1 MLITWTCTYT
11 NMRMSVESGVG
22 LHRILNLIIYIMH
35 IDVVM
40 ASRDEVDQLLF
51 ESVVR
56 GYHVCETVW
65 TTFVGEILTVG
76 PETADRHAVCLKKD
90 AQIVGPVPRTSSP
103 SSRHFLDAQRT
114 GNLCIKR
121 CIVHFV
127 ILAHALNKYCAIP
140 FSYHAPRV
148 CANKPGALINQ
159 TLQYLQLHSVELFY
173 IPHLSSNVEEFTLI
187 QL

>member
-11 NMRMSVESGVG
+11 NMRMSVESGG
-22 LHRILNLIIYIMH
+22 GATSNIEPDYIHHAHRCSDGKPRRSRPASLRECCTWLSCLRDSVDYVHGGDPYRRPRDCRQTRCFPEERCPNRRPCASHFLTIIE
-35 IDVVM
+35 
-40 ASRDEVDQLLF
+40 AL
-51 ESVVR
+51 
-56 GYHVCETVW
+56 
-65 TTFVGEILTVG
+65 
-76 PETADRHAVCLKKD
+76 
-90 AQIVGPVPRTSSP
+90 
-103 SSRHFLDAQRT
+103 LDAQRT

-121 CIVHFV
+121 CKVHFV
-127 ILAHALNKYCAIP
+127 ILAHALNKYCVIP